1 MEYINSTLA
10 PMRKKILSYIIKAYD
25 TSYQKVQFTNAQLD
39 SKKNIRGKSK
49 LFFFASRIFFQ
60 RMRQNFFEFLIIL
73 LADPAQSFMAL
84 KKREETAVST
94 VSYVEYRIY
103 SKKLKLLSL
112 GGFSSVLMATL
123 VVSFFVSFFQN
134 GYKGYAATYTFTQ
147 DDFGGSAN
155 PSLYPIEPTNRTGW
169 TNYSQKDATVSITN
183 VGGKNVLT
191 VTNTVN
197 HFDTADTDF
206 DATGKTYSYT
216 ALNGVS
222 GTGASVVLTIPE

>member
-1 MEYINSTLA
+1 M
-10 PMRKKILSYIIKAYD
+10 KKEILSYIIKAYD
-25 TSYQKVQFTNAQLD
+25 TSYQQVQFTEAKIASQNRARR
-39 SKKNIRGKSK
+39 KPK
-49 LFFFASRIFFQ
+49 LFFFAVRIFFY

-73 LADPAQSFMAL
+73 LADPAQSFTAL
-84 KKREETAVST
+84 KKREEKAVST

-103 SKKLKLLSL
+103 SKKLKLLSF
-112 GGFSSVLMATL
+112 GGISSVLMATL
-123 VVSFFVSFFQN
+123 VVSFLVSFLQN
-134 GYKGYAATYTFTQ
+134 DYKGYAATYTFTQ

-155 PSLYPIEPTNRTGW
+155 ADLYPIEPTNRTGW

-191 VTNTVN
+191 VTDTVN
-197 HFDTADTDF
+197 HFDTSDTDF

-222 GTGASVVLTIPE
+222 GSGASVILSIPE